1 MSCQRKLAS
10 RRQKDWIAV
19 PKGSLRDFR
28 RNDNVGIR
36 SICAFLLT
44 RPKVTPDGGGR
55 KLKYYVYILASR
67 RNGTLYVGMTNN
79 LRSRIAQH
87 KSAAIPGFTQK
98 YDVKMLV
105 YFEEFNDPRDAIARE
120 KQLKWWRRKW
130 KLQLIESVNPEW
142 KDIAVEL

>member
-1 MSCQRKLAS
+1 M
-10 RRQKDWIAV
+10 
-19 PKGSLRDFR
+19 
-28 RNDNVGIR
+28 
-36 SICAFLLT
+36 
-44 RPKVTPDGGGR
+44 GGGR
-55 KLKYYVYILASR
+55 KLKFYVYILASN
-67 RNGTLYVGMTNN
+67 RNGTLYVGMTND

-105 YFEEFNDPRDAIARE
+105 YFEEFNDSRDAIARE

-142 KDIAVEL
+142 KDIAFEL